1 MLLPLSTIIYM
12 LDNIHPEYNI
22 EDPEKVMLSGVRLLP
37 QRQTSAKSDMLYAC
51 SLSEGLAYLQLHP
64 DMYLILICVKDR
76 TSDKAAG
83 ICDDKRPEAP
93 AIQARQPDGQLPPN
107 IILVNDDITVSGILG
122 AVQLV
127 FEKINEWYISMQDA
141 YIKKEPIQKIFDIS
155 EDIIGNTINLTDG
168 AFRLVCT
175 TRNLPKSDP
184 VSLNLVKYG
193 RHPKSTCQLFE
204 KLERYKTWDNSA
216 LFINSN
222 PALNNNTNVGH
233 IFRFNNIYFW
243 HIVMC
248 CDYHPL
254 KPGLLCLF
262 QLMVDIVGLYAEREW
277 EDKRNLWQDID
288 YFMTSLI
295 AGKFGSFG
303 NPVQR
308 IKSLGLSFPNYFRL
322 LKIETTAD
330 TSLTI
335 PVLKDKINDLMTPA
349 IPFLYDNS
357 IVALTANTSEA
368 AARGGKLDQFITKCS
383 AKCGVSDICSRPE
396 DVPAAYSQ
404 ASAALDFA
412 DAANAA
418 YHQNGEIPAAGIVT
432 WHDTML
438 YLMIDRSPAGKQAW
452 LSGRFAD
459 ALRRIIRF
467 DTEHNSDN
475 LKILHTYIKCG
486 LNAAAA
492 GEVLF
497 MHRNNVRYRIK
508 QIEEI
513 INMDLSDYETRVGF
527 DISYLYLNIYGRK
540 ELMSASMPE
549 ADN

>member
-1 MLLPLSTIIYM
+1 MLVAITTILYM
-12 LDNIHPEYNI
+12 LDNIHFESNI
-22 EDPEKVMLSGVRLLP
+22 KVPEKVMLSGVRFLP
-37 QRQTSAKSDMLYAC
+37 ERHTQAEPDILYAC
-51 SLSEGLAYLQLHP
+51 SLSEGLAYSRFYPGTH
-64 DMYLILICVKDR
+64 MICVKDLTADQPSSVR
-76 TSDKAAG
+76 DNTQPETPA
-83 ICDDKRPEAP
+83 RP
-93 AIQARQPDGQLPPN
+93 DYQLPQGTV
-107 IILVNDDITVSGILG
+107 LVLDDITVTGIFD
-122 AVQLV
+122 AVQKI
-127 FEKINEWYISMQDA
+127 FEKINSWYINMQDA
-141 YIKKEPIQKIFDIS
+141 YIKKEPIQRIFDLS

-168 AFRLVCT
+168 SFRLVCT
-175 TRNLPKSDP
+175 TRGLPKSDP
-184 VSLNLVKYG
+184 VSMDLVKYG

-204 KLERYKTWDNSA
+204 KFERYKTWDNSA
-216 LFINSN
+216 LLVNN
-222 PALNNNTNVGH
+222 NTDLNNNANVSH

-248 CDYHPL
+248 CDYHPVN
-254 KPGLLCLF
+254 PGLLCLF
-262 QLMVDIVGLYAEREW
+262 QLMVDIVGSYAEREW
-277 EDKRNLWQDID
+277 ENARNRMHDID
-288 YFMTSLI
+288 LLMIALI
-295 AGKFGSFG
+295 TEKSGTTDITI
-303 NPVQR
+303 R
-308 IKSLGLSFPNYFRL
+308 RMKSLGLSFPDYFRL
-322 LKIETTAD
+322 LKIEAAAD

-335 PVLKDKINDLMTPA
+335 PELRDKVNELMTPA
-349 IPFLYDNS
+349 ITFIYGNS
-357 IVALTANTSEA
+357 IIVITSNTSEA
-368 AARGGKLDQFITKCS
+368 AARDGKLDQFITKCS

-396 DVPAAYSQ
+396 DVPAAYSH

-418 YHQNGEIPAAGIVT
+418 YHQNGEIPATGIVT

-452 LSGRFAD
+452 LSGKFAD
-459 ALRRIIRF
+459 ALRRIIQF

-513 INMDLSDYETRVGF
+513 TGMDLSDYETRLGF
-527 DISYLYLNIYGRK
+527 DISYLYLNVFGRK
-540 ELMSASMPE
+540 ELMSTSLPE